1 MAIDRGR
8 LLLILVSRDVQTAA
22 QLTAD
27 SGQSPAETV
36 RQLRQLTDQGFV
48 VVGHPDA
55 GPAVYRLAP
64 QGASVE
70 ETDAPRRVL
79 FVEDD
84 LALRNLVVF
93 VLEDEG
99 YAVVAV
105 EVPVDAV
112 TLLEHVRFD
121 LVITD
126 GFGRTA
132 SAVLA
137 NTADVLREAQAT
149 PVMLFSA
156 HTVDVEE
163 ARAGGFR
170 DLITKPFGIEALER
184 QVRALLG
191 DRRATPGP
199 GQTA

>member
-8 LLLILVSRDVQTAA
+8 LLLILVSRDARTAA
-22 QLTAD
+22 QLSAD
-27 SGQSPAETV
+27 SGLSPAETL
-36 RQLRQLTDQGFV
+36 RQLRQLTGQGFV
-48 VVGHPDA
+48 VVGQPDA

-64 QGASVE
+64 KDARAEG
-70 ETDAPRRVL
+70 TDAPRQIL

-93 VLEDEG
+93 ILEDEG
-99 YAVVAV
+99 YAVIGA

-112 TLLEHVRFD
+112 TLLEHVTFD

-126 GFGRTA
+126 GFSRTEA
-132 SAVLA
+132 AVLTS
-137 NTADVLREAQAT
+137 TADVLRKAGAT

-156 HTVDVEE
+156 HTVEVDE
-163 ARAGGFR
+163 ARAAGFR
-170 DLITKPFGIEALER
+170 DLITKPFDVKTLER

-191 DRRATPGP
+191 DEPYEGGRR
-199 GQTA
+199 GQ